1 MEEIFFFVRKK
12 DIFINHFGAFNSISQ
27 FRFISTLKFKENNV
41 MRHLRVLNLV
51 CSHCNMRF
59 FLPKRFILTHKRLGL
74 FVRVWRAYGERMVG
88 V

>member
-1 MEEIFFFVRKK
+1 
-12 DIFINHFGAFNSISQ
+12 
-27 FRFISTLKFKENNV
+27 

-51 CSHCNMRF
+51 CSHRNMRFFVLFF
-59 FLPKRFILTHKRLGL
+59 FLPKRCILTHKRLGL